1 MERFDNLLDTS
12 NAIDTEARYRDFLRD
27 CYSDNL
33 TGIFANYDPAQVLEE
48 IDPTAYRCGHNDYID
63 GEDWTE
69 YNGETY
75 ETSYLE
81 EIREQAE
88 SELSAELYDL
98 ETELADMPQLCSVD
112 SVPSAELVARNTAV
126 KAAIS
131 AIRAEL
137 YQLSRLF

>member
-81 EIREQAE
+81 EIRNEVEQELQDKIDELE
-88 SELSAELYDL
+88 SDLDELDDNDYGDRHDMDYRQTLLDQINVLNNEIQSLY
-98 ETELADMPQLCSVD
+98 
-112 SVPSAELVARNTAV
+112 
-126 KAAIS
+126 
-131 AIRAEL
+131 
-137 YQLSRLF
+137 RLF

>member
-81 EIREQAE
+81 EIREQVEAEIADEISDLEADLEDYDLDGIDEGIAEQIREAVE
-88 SELSAELYDL
+88 SE
-98 ETELADMPQLCSVD
+98 
-112 SVPSAELVARNTAV
+112 
-126 KAAIS
+126 IS
-131 AIRAEL
+131 ALRAEL
-137 YQLSRLF
+137 YELNRLF